1 MLPAG
6 ASAAVDVACYCL
18 GPGRAAERPNGGER
32 GVAAGSCQRMEAFA
46 KINWLEAQLPVGS
59 YSRTSRRVA
68 PGEKWAHFKLPLSVP
83 GGSKKGPLNP
93 HFKPP
98 LLPLNRLLNPHHR
111 F

>member
-1 MLPAG
+1 MPTSPSSVPAIVGPWRRGLGRAKGLAAGLEVLPVRVSRMGLRAHGPCLFGAAG
-6 ASAAVDVACYCL
+6 AGA
-18 GPGRAAERPNGGER
+18 
-32 GVAAGSCQRMEAFA
+32 
-46 KINWLEAQLPVGS
+46 
-59 YSRTSRRVA
+59 RVLA

-98 LLPLNRLLNPHHR
+98 LSPLNRLLNPHHR